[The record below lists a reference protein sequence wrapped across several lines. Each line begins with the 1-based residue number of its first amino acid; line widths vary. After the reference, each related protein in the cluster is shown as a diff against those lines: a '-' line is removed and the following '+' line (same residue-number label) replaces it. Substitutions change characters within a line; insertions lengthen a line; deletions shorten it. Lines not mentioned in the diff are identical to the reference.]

1 MGEIVSDSPEARLEH
16 WVISGPTRAWGS
28 FCTSLEME
36 TPAAKLDLVL
46 PLKTM
51 WINVVIRVM
60 SSQTKIIQTEST
72 FGGSK
77 TVVFLSYVGLMT
89 REFWAETNVLDDHV
103 PIRLAD
109 CWYSPTQTCCLKIT
123 FIHVSSTLAP
133 LVPWF
138 LGHCWIHLPT
148 HSWKVLSQTHPCERA
163 SQRLQSRS
171 PSFPQRSPW
180 PPGGNDAYSF
190 IFLFQDI
197 PSTCPSWPAIQRPL
211 ARMQPPNRNQT
222 HKLTPQ

>member
-1 MGEIVSDSPEARLEH
+1 MGEIVSHSPEARLEH

-51 WINVVIRVM
+51 WINVHVM

-77 TVVFLSYVGLMT
+77 TVFFLSYVGLMT

-148 HSWKVLSQTHPCERA
+148 HSWKIMKGPFPNPSLRTCFAKA
-163 SQRLQSRS
+163 SKSI
-171 PSFPQRSPW
+171 PFFPAEISLTPRW
-180 PPGGNDAYSF
+180 KWC
-190 IFLFQDI
+190 I
-197 PSTCPSWPAIQRPL
+197 PFHSKHMS
-211 ARMQPPNRNQT
+211 
-222 HKLTPQ
+222 KLTRNPKTISTDATPKP